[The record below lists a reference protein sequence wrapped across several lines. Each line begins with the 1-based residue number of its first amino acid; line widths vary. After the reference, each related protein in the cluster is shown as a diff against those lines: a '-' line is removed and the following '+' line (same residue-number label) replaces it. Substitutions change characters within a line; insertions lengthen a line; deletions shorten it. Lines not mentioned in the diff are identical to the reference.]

1 MGFYSSHIS
10 KSYPAATMK
19 HLDYIERK
27 NNFKNLSDLVYS
39 ESGNLPPWA
48 EDERDYWQTV
58 SDYEREREEA
68 WKNGEVGYPSYSVR
82 KLIFALPNEMTK
94 EEMIDFT
101 HKFLEENFRDYPYT
115 FVIHEKESAV
125 HGISNPHVHLLFS
138 DYQNSERTAELDRES
153 YFKAHGIS
161 KSGKEYGGAARNRE
175 YSEMPPR
182 KYRMTRKNLADSIN
196 AWYKE
201 KGIDKRVSEKSL
213 EDQKLEALNT
223 GNFLDAEI
231 LKREKPFRL
240 SPKKFQ
246 RYKKVI
252 QEKVKVGWRNIKD
265 LDDIKDPEVRNR
277 IIQELEKQQREE
289 MSEILENKATPSSL
303 DRLNAL
309 EDKINEIELIEKYVP
324 NQGATTSRLNQLN
337 LKELHRE
344 ADSLRLRME
353 GNEDSHYFMT
363 MQYESEISD
372 ILRNRYIV
380 LLSGLSV
387 QEKIQEYATADFIIQ
402 EMRKEMNRLA
412 KRKENGILLEKM
424 PPDYKAVTKQLIRK
438 IDSKES
444 LIRYRHKIGKGTAD
458 LEEDIR
464 ELEIEIDGIANT
476 ALTPDE
482 RKTVSDEYEKIQKEI
497 YHLREVSSV
506 YEHRIKESDPDGVFR
521 SKYHEKIRKYSE
533 YLTRLKDNDISL
545 APDNEGNSFHA
556 SRKEVIDNTVLKRVE
571 ALRKAIDEEQS
582 YNWKTALKSCIDE
595 TTDNTYDALQEEY
608 TGLLLE
614 WNAIPHDGGERCEKL
629 RNDIDS
635 LGSELVDL
643 KQKENENWQKDAKVL
658 LKNWRKNRTSRIS
671 AMKEMIP
678 ILRKDSHRKH
688 LDPQIRKIA
697 KAVLKEA
704 AEKVGSFEI
713 RTSASCFE
721 EERIEAINRKAEN
734 ITQDFLGQYENYR
747 PHTENYFAKILIDQK
762 YNRILSTEKEK
773 LEKAEKDKRFK
784 LQADPKTDVYLED
797 RTIQQAKANMD
808 RLFYKYLTPE
818 IMIKAAEMREA
829 SVREFRKHRGELTK
843 GKWQARKFLKYR
855 HLEPKTRKKVEGIV
869 SYTGGNL
876 SRQKLLED
884 TVIDRVQDFR
894 KKVMESIPRQ
904 ESWYVRKIID
914 EKHDHSLSRQDK
926 QIRTIRKLVRVLQKE
941 HPEMK
946 EKIAGLT
953 EQLEKAVK
961 ERDRY
966 LVSHTTSDI
975 RQQAAQRRNEAI
987 ANWPDMQKQL
997 SQEYKSIMKD
1007 STRHTLSKTIKA
1019 RNSRVMGRVRML
1031 INAAGKVNFRKSQS
1045 DTMDRL
1051 AKGTEEI
1058 MNQLD
1063 GLLGR
1068 TIGRA
1073 NVRTTDQGRE

>member
-10 KSYPAATMK
+10 KSYPAVTMK

-27 NNFKNLSDLVYS
+27 NNFKNLPDLVYS

-48 EDERDYWQTV
+48 KDERDYWQTV

-372 ILRNRYIV
+372 ILRNRYVV

-387 QEKIQEYATADFIIQ
+387 QEKIKEYATADFTIQ
-402 EMRKEMNRLA
+402 EMRKDMNRLA
-412 KRKENGILLEKM
+412 KRKENRLLLEKM

-476 ALTPDE
+476 ALTPEE
-482 RKTVSDEYEKIQKEI
+482 RKAVSDEYGEIQREI
-497 YHLREVSSV
+497 YHLREVSSA
-506 YEHRIKESDPDGVFR
+506 YEYRIKESDPDGVFR
-521 SKYHEKIRKYSE
+521 SKYHEEIRKYTE
-533 YLTRLKDNDISL
+533 YLTRLKDNDISF
-545 APDNEGNSFHA
+545 APDNEGNSFYA

-571 ALRKAIDEEQS
+571 TLRRAIDEEQS

-595 TTDNTYDALQEEY
+595 TTDNTYDTLQEEY
-608 TGLLLE
+608 NSLLLE

-635 LGSELVDL
+635 LRSELVDL
-643 KQKENENWQKDAKVL
+643 KQKENGNWQKDAKVL
-658 LKNWRKNRTSRIS
+658 LKNWRKDRTSRIS
-671 AMKEMIP
+671 AMKELIP
-678 ILRKDSHRKH
+678 VLTKDSRRKH
-688 LDPQIRKIA
+688 LDPQIRKMV

-704 AEKVGSFEI
+704 AEKIGSFEI
-713 RTSASCFE
+713 RTSASRFE
-721 EERIEAINRKAEN
+721 EERIEAINRKVEN

-747 PHTENYFAKILIDQK
+747 PHTENYFAKILIDQE
-762 YNRILSTEKEK
+762 YNRILSTEKDK
-773 LEKAEKDKRFK
+773 LEKAKKDKRFK
-784 LQADPKTDVYLED
+784 LQANPKTDVYLED
-797 RTIQQAKANMD
+797 QRIQQAIANMD

-829 SVREFRKHRGELTK
+829 YIREFRKHRGELTK

-855 HLEPKTRKKVEGIV
+855 HLEPKTRKRVEGIV
-869 SYTGGNL
+869 SYTDGNL

-894 KKVMESIPRQ
+894 KKVMVSIPRH
-904 ESWYVRKIID
+904 ESCYVRKIID
-914 EKHDHSLSRQDK
+914 EKYDHSLTKQDK

-941 HPEMK
+941 HPEME
-946 EKIAGLT
+946 EKIANLT

-975 RQQAAQRRNEAI
+975 QQQAVQRRDEAI
-987 ANWPDMQKQL
+987 TNWPDMQKQL
-997 SQEYKSIMKD
+997 SQEYKLVLKD
-1007 STRHTLSKTIKA
+1007 TVRRTLPKTIKA
-1019 RNSRVMGRVRML
+1019 RNSKIMGRIRLL
-1031 INAAGKVNFRKSQS
+1031 IDAADKANFERSHS
-1045 DTMDRL
+1045 DNIDRL
-1051 AKGTEEI
+1051 AKGAQDM
-1058 MNQLD
+1058 MNQLE
-1063 GLLGR
+1063 GLLGK

>member
-27 NNFKNLSDLVYS
+27 NNFKNLPDLVYS

-58 SDYEREREEA
+58 SDYELEREEA

-153 YFKAHGIS
+153 YFKPHGIS

-175 YSEMPPR
+175 YSAMKSR
-182 KYRMTRKNLADSIN
+182 RYRLTRKNLADSIN

-201 KGIDKRVSEKSL
+201 RGIDKRVSEKSL

-240 SPKKFQ
+240 SPQKFQ

-252 QEKVKVGWRNIKD
+252 QEKVKAGWRNIKD
-265 LDDIKDPEVRNR
+265 LDDIKDPDVRNR

-289 MSEILENKATPSSL
+289 MSEMLEDKVNPSSL

-309 EDKINEIELIEKYVP
+309 EDKINEIELIEKYAP
-324 NQGATTSRLNQLN
+324 TWGSTTSRLNQLN

-363 MQYESEISD
+363 MKYESEIYD
-372 ILRNRYIV
+372 ILRNRYVV
-380 LLSGLSV
+380 LLSGLSI
-387 QEKIQEYATADFIIQ
+387 QEKIQEYATANFTIQ

-412 KRKENGILLEKM
+412 KKKENRFLLEKL
-424 PPDYKAVTKQLIRK
+424 PPDYKAAAKQLIRK
-438 IDSKES
+438 IDSKDS

-464 ELEIEIDGIANT
+464 KLEIEIDGIANT

-482 RKTVSDEYEKIQKEI
+482 RKAVSDEYEKIQKEI

-521 SKYHEKIRKYSE
+521 SKYHEEIRKYSE

-595 TTDNTYDALQEEY
+595 TTDNTYDTLQEEY
-608 TGLLLE
+608 NNLLLE

-635 LGSELVDL
+635 LRSDLVDL
-643 KQKENENWQKDAKVL
+643 KQKENENWQKDAKIL
-658 LKNWRKNRTSRIS
+658 LKNWRKDRTSRIS
-671 AMKEMIP
+671 AMKELIP
-678 ILRKDSHRKH
+678 VLTKDSRRKY
-688 LDPQIRKIA
+688 LDPKIQKMA

-704 AEKVGSFEI
+704 EEKIGSFEI
-713 RTSASCFE
+713 RTSASRFE
-721 EERIEAINRKAEN
+721 EERIEAINRKVEN
-734 ITQDFLGQYENYR
+734 ITQDFLGKYEDYR
-747 PHTENYFAKILIDQK
+747 PHTENYFAKILIDQE

-784 LQADPKTDVYLED
+784 LQADPKADVYLED
-797 RTIQQAKANMD
+797 RTIQQAKATMD

-818 IMIKAAEMREA
+818 IMIKAAEMRKA

-884 TVIDRVQDFR
+884 TVIGRVQDFR

-926 QIRTIRKLVRVLQKE
+926 QIRTIWKLVRVLQRE
-941 HPEMK
+941 HPEME
-946 EKIAGLT
+946 EKIAHLT
-953 EQLEKAVK
+953 EQLEQAVK
-961 ERDRY
+961 ERDSY
-966 LVSHTTSDI
+966 LSSHTTSDI
-975 RQQAAQRRNEAI
+975 RQQAAQRRDGAI
-987 ANWPDMQKQL
+987 ANWPDIQKQL
-997 SQEYKSIMKD
+997 RQEYKSVMID
-1007 STRHTLSKTIKA
+1007 STRRTLPKTIIA
-1019 RNSRVMGRVRML
+1019 RNSRVMGRIRIL
-1031 INAAGKVNFRKSQS
+1031 IDAAGKVNFKKSHS
-1045 DTMDRL
+1045 DNMDRF
-1051 AKGTEEI
+1051 AKGAQDI

-1063 GLLGR
+1063 GLLGK
-1068 TIGRA
+1068 TVGRA
-1073 NVRTTDQGRE
+1073 NVRTTDPGRE

>member
-10 KSYPAATMK
+10 RSYPAATMK

-58 SDYEREREEA
+58 SAYELEREEA

-125 HGISNPHVHLLFS
+125 YGISNPHVHLLFS
-138 DYQNSERTAELDRES
+138 DYQNSERTEELDRKS
-153 YFKAHGIS
+153 YFKPHGVS
-161 KSGKEYGGAARNRE
+161 KSGREYGGAARNRE

-182 KYRMTRKNLADSIN
+182 RYRLARKNLAESIN

-213 EDQKLEALNT
+213 ENQKLEALNT

-252 QEKVKVGWRNIKD
+252 QEKVQAGWRNIKN
-265 LDDIKDPEVRNR
+265 LDDVKDPEVRNR
-277 IIQELEKQQREE
+277 IIQELEKQQRIE
-289 MSEILENKATPSSL
+289 MYENLEDKATLSSL

-309 EDKINEIELIEKYVP
+309 KDKIEEIELIEKYAP
-324 NQGATTSRLNQLN
+324 TQGSTTSRLNHLF

-344 ADSLRLRME
+344 AVSLRLQME

-363 MQYESEISD
+363 MKYESEISD
-372 ILRNRYIV
+372 ILQSRYMV
-380 LLSGLSV
+380 LLSGLNV
-387 QEKIQEYATADFIIQ
+387 QEKIQEYATADFTIQ
-402 EMRKEMNRLA
+402 EMRKEMNHLT
-412 KRKENGILLEKM
+412 KKKENRILLEKM
-424 PPDYKAVTKQLIRK
+424 PPDYKVVTKQLIRK

-464 ELEIEIDGIANT
+464 ELEIDIDRIANT
-476 ALTPDE
+476 ALTPEE
-482 RKTVSDEYEKIQKEI
+482 RKAVSDEYDKIQKEI
-497 YHLREVSSV
+497 YDLGEVSSA
-506 YEHRIKESDPDGVFR
+506 YEYRIKESDPDGVFR
-521 SKYHEKIRKYSE
+521 SKYQKEIRKYAE
-533 YLTRLKDNDISL
+533 YLTRLKDNNISL
-545 APDNEGNSFHA
+545 APDNEGNSFYA
-556 SRKEVIDNTVLKRVE
+556 SRKEVINNTVLKRVE
-571 ALRKAIDEEQS
+571 TLRRAIDEEQS
-582 YNWKTALKSCIDE
+582 YNWKTALKSCINK
-595 TTDNTYDALQEEY
+595 TTNNTYDTLQEEY
-608 TGLLLE
+608 TSLLQE
-614 WNAIPHDGGERCEKL
+614 WNAIPHDGGEQCEKL
-629 RNDIDS
+629 RNDIES
-635 LGSELVDL
+635 LRNELVDL
-643 KQKENENWQKDAKVL
+643 KQKENENWQKDAKTL
-658 LKNWRKNRTSRIS
+658 LKNWRKDRTNRIS
-671 AMKEMIP
+671 AMKELIP
-678 ILRKDSHRKH
+678 VLTKDSRRKY
-688 LDPQIRKIA
+688 LDSQIREMA

-704 AEKVGSFEI
+704 EEKTGSFEI
-713 RTSASCFE
+713 RTSASRFE
-721 EERIEAINRKAEN
+721 EERIEAINRKVEN
-734 ITQDFLGQYENYR
+734 ITQNFLSKYESYR
-747 PHTENYFAKILIDQK
+747 PHTENYFAKILIDQE

-773 LEKAEKDKRFK
+773 MQKAEKDKRFK
-784 LQADPKTDVYLED
+784 RQADPKANVYMED
-797 RTIQQAKANMD
+797 LTIQQAKANMD

-843 GKWQARKFLKYR
+843 EKWKVRKFMKYR
-855 HLEPKTRKKVEGIV
+855 HLAPKTRKRVGGIV

-904 ESWYVRKIID
+904 ESWYVKKIID
-914 EKHDHSLSRQDK
+914 EKYDNVIAKQDK
-926 QIRTIRKLVRVLQKE
+926 QIRTIRKLVQVLQKE
-941 HPEMK
+941 HPEMN
-946 EKIAGLT
+946 EKIAHLT
-953 EQLEKAVK
+953 EQMEKAVK
-961 ERDRY
+961 ERDSY
-966 LVSHTTSDI
+966 LSSHTTSDI
-975 RQQAAQRRNEAI
+975 QQQAAQRRNEAI
-987 ANWPDMQKQL
+987 ANWPDMQRQL
-997 SQEYKSIMKD
+997 RPEYKSVMKD
-1007 STRHTLSKTIKA
+1007 SARHTLPKTIKA
-1019 RNSRVMGRVRML
+1019 RNSKIMGRIRIL
-1031 INAAGKVNFRKSQS
+1031 IDAAGKVNFKKSHS
-1045 DTMDRL
+1045 DNMDRL
-1051 AKGTEEI
+1051 AKGAQDM

-1063 GLLGR
+1063 GLLGK

>member
-10 KSYPAATMK
+10 KSYPAVTMK

-27 NNFKNLSDLVYS
+27 NNFKNLPDLVYS

-48 EDERDYWQTV
+48 KDERDYWQTV

-138 DYQNSERTAELDRES
+138 DYQNSERTAELDQKS
-153 YFKAHGIS
+153 YFKPHGIS

-175 YSEMPPR
+175 YSAMPSR
-182 KYRMTRKNLADSIN
+182 RYWLTRKNLADSIN

-201 KGIDKRVSEKSL
+201 KGIDKKVSEKSL
-213 EDQKLEALNT
+213 KDQKLEALNT

-246 RYKKVI
+246 RYKRVI
-252 QEKVKVGWRNIKD
+252 QEKVKAGWRNIKD

-324 NQGATTSRLNQLN
+324 TWGSTTSRLNQLN

-363 MQYESEISD
+363 MKYESEISD
-372 ILRNRYIV
+372 ILQNRYV
-380 LLSGLSV
+380 VQLSGLSI
-387 QEKIQEYATADFIIQ
+387 QEKIQEYATADFTIQ

-412 KRKENGILLEKM
+412 KRKENGVLLEKM
-424 PPDYKAVTKQLIRK
+424 PPDYKVVTKQLIRK

-476 ALTPDE
+476 ALTPEE
-482 RKTVSDEYEKIQKEI
+482 RKAVSDEYGEIQKEI
-497 YHLREVSSV
+497 YHLREVSSA
-506 YEHRIKESDPDGVFR
+506 YEYRIKESDPDGVFR
-521 SKYHEKIRKYSE
+521 SKYHEKIRKYTE

-545 APDNEGNSFHA
+545 APDNEGKSFHA

-571 ALRKAIDEEQS
+571 ILRRAIDEEQS
-582 YNWKTALKSCIDE
+582 YNWKTALKSCINE
-595 TTDNTYDALQEEY
+595 TTDNTYDTLQEEY
-608 TGLLLE
+608 NSLLLE

-635 LGSELVDL
+635 LRNELADL
-643 KQKENENWQKDAKVL
+643 RQKENGNWQKNAKVL
-658 LKNWRKNRTSRIS
+658 LKNWRKDRTSRIS
-671 AMKEMIP
+671 AMKELIP
-678 ILRKDSHRKH
+678 VLAKDSRRKH
-688 LDPQIRKIA
+688 LDPKIRKMA

-704 AEKVGSFEI
+704 AEKIGSFGI
-713 RTSASCFE
+713 RKSASRFE
-721 EERIEAINRKAEN
+721 EERIEAINRKVEN
-734 ITQDFLGQYENYR
+734 ITQDFLVQYENYR
-747 PHTENYFAKILIDQK
+747 PHTENYFAKILIDQE

-784 LQADPKTDVYLED
+784 LLANPKADVYLED
-797 RTIQQAKANMD
+797 RTIQQAKANMG
-808 RLFYKYLTPE
+808 RIFYTYLTPE
-818 IMIKAAEMREA
+818 IMVKVADMRNA
-829 SVREFRKHRGELTK
+829 SIREFRKHRVELTK
-843 GKWQARKFLKYR
+843 EHWQVRKFLKYR
-855 HLEPKTRKKVEGIV
+855 HLEPKMRKKVEGII

-894 KKVMESIPRQ
+894 KKVMVSIPRK
-904 ESWYVRKIID
+904 ESWYVRRIID
-914 EKHDHSLSRQDK
+914 EKYDHFLTKQDK
-926 QIRTIRKLVRVLQKE
+926 QIRTIRKLVRILQKE
-941 HPEMK
+941 HPEME
-946 EKIAGLT
+946 EKIANLT
-953 EQLEKAVK
+953 EQLEQAVK

-966 LVSHTTSDI
+966 LVFHTTSDI
-975 RQQAAQRRNEAI
+975 QQQAAQRRNEAI

-997 SQEYKSIMKD
+997 RQEYKSVLKD
-1007 STRHTLSKTIKA
+1007 SALRTQPKTIRA
-1019 RNSRVMGRVRML
+1019 RNSKAMGRIRIL
-1031 INAAGKVNFRKSQS
+1031 IDAAGKANFERSHS
-1045 DTMDRL
+1045 DNMDRL
-1051 AKGTEEI
+1051 AKGAQDM
-1058 MNQLD
+1058 MNHLE
-1063 GLLGR
+1063 GLLGK